1 MGECGIITPMP
12 AYLRNLLRIQR
23 GQRTLD
29 PRLAIYYITTHCN
42 LNCTYCEDFGAR
54 RNGEAVTTTIE
65 DAKKILTV
73 IRSGTSNLWL
83 TGGEPLL
90 FPSILDLVTF
100 ARRNLRFRELSLI
113 TNGTLLTAHLNLL
126 PFLDRLVISLDST
139 NPSTLASVSLPD
151 EQAKTVIAAIESAAP
166 LQKTHG
172 FKLIINAVIT
182 PETLPH
188 MDALID
194 FCAANKI
201 LLSFSPQAVNNWPH
215 YKLLVSPEYS
225 AFLQRANALKKHRA
239 PILGSTA
246 YLKTL
251 LDQKPYKCYPTIIPR
266 ITPDGWLIYPC
277 LPMEKEKGEQGGR
290 PVNLRDVTHWDEAW
304 TVAQERYGEA
314 PSSCS
319 SCFQQ
324 CYAEPSLMAT
334 RPLMLLREYIRT
346 GVDLGTY
353 APG

>member
-1 MGECGIITPMP
+1 MP
-12 AYLRNLLRIQR
+12 AFLRNLLRLQR

-29 PRLAIYYITTHCN
+29 PRLAIYYVTTRCN

-54 RNGEAVTTTIE
+54 RNGDAVTATLE

-73 IRSGTSNLWL
+73 IRSGIPNLWL

-90 FPSILDLVTF
+90 SPHILDLVTY
-100 ARRNLRFRELSLI
+100 ARRDLNFRKLSLI
-113 TNGTLLTAHLNLL
+113 TNGTLLSGHLDLL

-139 NPSTLASVSLPD
+139 DPSALASVSLPNGK
-151 EQAKTVIAAIESAAP
+151 AKPVLFAIETAAP

-172 FKLIINAVIT
+172 FKLILNAVIT

-188 MDALID
+188 MDALLD
-194 FCAANKI
+194 FCISHHI
-201 LLSFSPQAVNNWPH
+201 LLSFSPQAVNNWPR
-215 YKLLVSPEYS
+215 YELLVSPEYH
-225 AFLQRANALKKHRA
+225 AFIEHVLTLKKRGV
-239 PILGSTA
+239 PILGSST

-251 LDQKPYKCYPTIIPR
+251 LDQKPYACYPTLIPR

-277 LPMEKEKGEQGGR
+277 LPMEKDGGAQGGR
-290 PVNLRDVTHWDEAW
+290 PVNLRDVSTWDEAW
-304 TVAQERYGEA
+304 AAAKRLYGEA
-314 PSSCS
+314 PSSCT

-334 RPLMLLREYIRT
+334 RPLTWASERLRT